1 MREATKA
8 SMLLYNLSM
17 QKMPVLVAYPYPLDL
32 KIYTISAPVRFAPW
46 GVPAVQVFPK
56 EHRDDCHDCD
66 GPGCSRK
73 DEAHCILGISV
84 ETMLYAYEALD
95 RQISEGA
102 SKPIRFC

>member
-1 MREATKA
+1 M
-8 SMLLYNLSM
+8 
-17 QKMPVLVAYPYPLDL
+17 LVAYPYPLDL

-73 DEAHCILGISV
+73 DEAHCILGISM
-84 ETMLYAYEALD
+84 ETMLYAYEALN
-95 RQISEGA
+95 REIVRGT
-102 SKPIRFC
+102 KKTIRFC